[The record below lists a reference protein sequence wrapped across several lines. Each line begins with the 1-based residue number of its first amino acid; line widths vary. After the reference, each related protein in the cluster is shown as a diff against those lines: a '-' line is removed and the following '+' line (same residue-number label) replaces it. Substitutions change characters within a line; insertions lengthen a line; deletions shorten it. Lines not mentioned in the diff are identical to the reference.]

1 MDLGKNSSP
10 LLAGAVKLIM
20 VPVSV
25 GILCRKPGELVLAEV
40 ILTVITEAHLIMD
53 CKAALWDF
61 NVLPF
66 PKDGPKKRNAAS
78 RRQRARVA
86 SAR

>member
-1 MDLGKNSSP
+1 MDLGKDSSP

-40 ILTVITEAHLIMD
+40 ILTVITKAHLIMD

-66 PKDGPKKRNAAS
+66 HKYGPKKRNAAS
-78 RRQRARVA
+78 NRQRARGA

>member
-25 GILCRKPGELVLAEV
+25 GILCRKPGELVLAEM
-40 ILTVITEAHLIMD
+40 ILMVITEAHLIMD
-53 CKAALWDF
+53 CKVALWDF

-66 PKDGPKKRNAAS
+66 YKDGPKKSHAAS
-78 RRQRARVA
+78 SRQGAWVA
-86 SAR
+86 SAQ